1 MTVTKA
7 MLEKL
12 ILHLNTITG
21 SPTEEYTKIACSERG
36 AEGPNQFRHNAECF
50 YLAGAYGGYKLE
62 RSLRRGG
69 STDITSGY
77 VSKRELMEQI
87 RGILTGYRIAVNKD
101 FEARY
106 WGK

>member
-7 MLEKL
+7 MLEKQ

-21 SPTEEYTKIACSERG
+21 SPTDVVDDLNRFK
-36 AEGPNQFRHNAECF
+36 QNAGCF

-62 RSLRRGG
+62 RSLKGGG

-101 FEARY
+101 FEARN
-106 WGK
+106 

>member
-1 MTVTKA
+1 MTVTKS

-21 SPTEEYTKIACSERG
+21 SPTEEYTKI
-36 AEGPNQFRHNAECF
+36 EGSNRFKPNAGCF

-62 RSLRRGG
+62 RSLRRGA
-69 STDITSGY
+69 SADSTSGY
-77 VSKRELMEQI
+77 VSKRDLMEQI
-87 RGILTGYRIAVNKD
+87 RGILTGFRIAVNKD